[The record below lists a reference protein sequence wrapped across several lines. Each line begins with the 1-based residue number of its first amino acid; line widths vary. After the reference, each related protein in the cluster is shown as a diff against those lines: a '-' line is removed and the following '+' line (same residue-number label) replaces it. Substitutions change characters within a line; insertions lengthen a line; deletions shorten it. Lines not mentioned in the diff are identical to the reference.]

1 MATLIVV
8 GGRDAAVRAA
18 HAAGHH
24 VVLVSDRKPLRR
36 HKEQLAGFVEL
47 DFATDDS
54 RAWSPQFR
62 ELERLVAGAGRSID
76 GVLAATERAV
86 LPAAHLRKALAL
98 PGNSPECAVLCRNKL
113 AMKESIRGAK
123 LPCADFAPI
132 TKRTTAVSLIAR
144 LGLPMV
150 IKPADSSGARGVTLA
165 KRQRDVERH
174 LTPGT
179 IAESFVHGLEM
190 SVESFVSEG
199 EVVFTNVTEYLLP
212 LWANVVPATLSPDT
226 LATILDLNRAVIATL
241 ALRRGM
247 THMELFVTADG
258 PVFSEI
264 AARPP
269 GGYLM
274 ELLQR
279 SYGFDP
285 WQTAIDV
292 ELGKP
297 VQLPPHARRY
307 SGMWLLH
314 PGSGTVRR
322 VSGLRSCHGLRG
334 ITEVSCR
341 VAPGDTLR
349 HRAGSGES
357 AAYFLAE
364 GDTRGEVVKA
374 LEKARRTL
382 MIELEP

>member
-8 GGRDAAVRAA
+8 GGRDAAIRAA
-18 HAAGHH
+18 QAAGHH
-24 VVLVSDRKPLRR
+24 VILASDRKPLRR
-36 HKEQLAGFVEL
+36 RREQLAGFVEL
-47 DFATDDS
+47 DLATDDP
-54 RAWSPQFR
+54 RAWSSQFR
-62 ELERLVAGAGRSID
+62 ELERVVTGAGRTVD
-76 GVLAATERAV
+76 GVLAATERSV
-86 LPAAHLRKALAL
+86 LPAAHLRKAFALA
-98 PGNSPECAVLCRNKL
+98 GNSPECALLCRNKL
-113 AMKESIRGAK
+113 AMKECIRGAN
-123 LPCADFAPI
+123 LPCADFAAI
-132 TKRTTAVSLIAR
+132 TKRTTAASLIAR
-144 LGLPMV
+144 LGLPMI
-150 IKPADSSGARGVTLA
+150 IKPPDASGARGATFA

-174 LTPGT
+174 LSPGT

-212 LWANVVPATLSPDT
+212 LWSNLVPASLPRETLT
-226 LATILDLNRAVIATL
+226 AILGLNRAVIATL
-241 ALRRGM
+241 GLRRGM
-247 THMELFVTADG
+247 THLELFVTAG
-258 PVFSEI
+258 GVVFSEI

-274 ELLQR
+274 ELLQM

-297 VQLPPHARRY
+297 VQLPAQARKY

-322 VSGLRSCHGLRG
+322 VSGLRSCHCLRG
-334 ITEVSCR
+334 ITEVNCR

-364 GDTRGEVVKA
+364 GDTRDEVVKT

-382 MIELEP
+382 TIELDP